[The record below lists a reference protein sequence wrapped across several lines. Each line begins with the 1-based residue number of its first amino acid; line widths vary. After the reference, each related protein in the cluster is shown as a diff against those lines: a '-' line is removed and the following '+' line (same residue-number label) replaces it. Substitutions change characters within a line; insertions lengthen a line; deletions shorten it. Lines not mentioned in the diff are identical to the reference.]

1 MTTCRHAALQP
12 AGGGSRSVTG
22 GLRAYMTPQR
32 GENIGDTAG
41 AGMRQCRGPDTGGFQ
56 GKAGRGSPMLHTA
69 HIHSPQNWSP
79 PTNGRGRRMSGGVE
93 ERIGGSGSRLAAP
106 TKLEQRSSPKTSKGM
121 EEIWWGNELEKGKE
135 AQYELGDALIE
146 QKLEISRPLKDTET
160 QVAKKSGITPKV
172 TPKESSSNPL
182 ITDTPLADPDG
193 DDQGYVEIEVVPLE
207 TDHKLEEGIT
217 SHAFPAELM
226 EGAAKEYIF
235 RTEDIETE
243 TEPARSGNEQDF
255 RDIRELIRALP
266 TKTDIQ
272 ELIST
277 VERSC
282 KQAVEDLREEIV
294 ASLIRDGF
302 DGHRGKNKSNPIKE
316 ALVRTSSKMAAKA
329 LAKQHAASPARSG
342 QADSEE
348 EDETDPIYSGSPTP
362 PQSVMSQ
369 PDFLKHMLNKAL
381 KATSDQ
387 ITNRLSREIRELGQ
401 RTADMETR
409 VDDIELT
416 IQEHAQ
422 EQAALREENA
432 TLLSRFEDAENRSR
446 RSNLRL
452 RSIPEVHDDIQSFTM
467 ALFQE
472 LSPSVPTECLEF
484 DRIH

>member
-41 AGMRQCRGPDTGGFQ
+41 AGMRQYRGPDTGGFQ

-106 TKLEQRSSPKTSKGM
+106 TKLEQRSSPQTSKGM

-294 ASLIRDGF
+294 AVRNRVEVLEEDQIKQAMGEVQEIIKQQEDMLNAYRDQLDDIRNRDRRQNIRIRDLPE
-302 DGHRGKNKSNPIKE
+302 KYNNKD
-316 ALVRTSSKMAAKA
+316 L
-329 LAKQHAASPARSG
+329 LATVQKCF
-342 QADSEE
+342 
-348 EDETDPIYSGSPTP
+348 
-362 PQSVMSQ
+362 SQ
-369 PDFLKHMLNKAL
+369 IFGPSMLEPV
-381 KATSDQ
+381 
-387 ITNRLSREIRELGQ
+387 EIES
-401 RTADMETR
+401 
-409 VDDIELT
+409 T
-416 IQEHAQ
+416 I
-422 EQAALREENA
+422 L
-432 TLLSRFEDAENRSR
+432 
-446 RSNLRL
+446 
-452 RSIPEVHDDIQSFTM
+452 
-467 ALFQE
+467 
-472 LSPSVPTECLEF
+472 
-484 DRIH
+484 IHL